1 LSDRLYGYARRK
13 KIYFVEWQLEQ
24 ANERDRENRR
34 IDVGLAQHVPE
45 LEAVPELR
53 DIPETSSGDFARVV
67 SHG

>member
-1 LSDRLYGYARRK
+1 MSDRVYGYARRK

-34 IDVGLAQHVPE
+34 INAGLAQHVPK
-45 LEAVPELR
+45 LEAVPEPR
-53 DIPETSSGDFARVV
+53 DIPETSSEGSARGG